1 MPTAIEEKDAIRDA
15 MAEYCFRLDGGR
27 YDDMAALF
35 TEDGTW
41 DTAFGKATGRA
52 AIAGLARDIR
62 AVEQMAS
69 APRCARTGPWCR
81 TAPKGQRSGRA
92 APTPTRWQS
101 KTDDGCSAIAR
112 STASSPPE
120 AGSNED
126 SGIAIWDVAI
136 AREGETISGG
146 DRLRPPAPVAD
157 QTQHA
162 DEQCD
167 RGSTGSGVNLGS
179 GRDVMSSR
187 D

>member
-1 MPTAIEEKDAIRDA
+1 
-15 MAEYCFRLDGGR
+15 
-27 YDDMAALF
+27 
-35 TEDGTW
+35 
-41 DTAFGKATGRA
+41 
-52 AIAGLARDIR
+52 
-62 AVEQMAS
+62 MAS

-136 AREGETISGG
+136 AREGETIAGG

-157 QTQHA
+157 QTQYA

-179 GRDVMSSR
+179 GRDRTIEGDSGFAR
-187 D
+187 CCYGYDFRYRERIRRRRTIN